1 MSMSLGCLEKVNVR
15 QIWGSEANDF
25 TPWLARRE
33 NLDIL
38 GETIGIKLEH
48 AAIEKNVGP
57 FRADILCKDTTTGCW
72 VLVENQLE
80 RTDHI
85 HLGQLL
91 TYAAGLEAVTIVWI
105 AALFTDEHR
114 ATLDWLNKITDE
126 QYRFFGLELELWR
139 IGDSSPA
146 PKFNMVSKPKGWN
159 RSSTRVATTLSAED
173 LTEIQKLQLD
183 YWVQFHSFLKESQSF
198 IKPKTPKGQHWMYFG
213 IGCTGVS
220 LCATIYNSGKRKQI
234 GVDLYIDDSKAIFHL
249 LHKDKIA
256 IESEIGSPLKWSVLP
271 GKKASRILL
280 FRDDCDLSH
289 ADSWADYHGWMKE
302 KLEKFWE
309 VFRPRVKQLNVD
321 DWSPP
326 DSF

>member
-25 TPWLARRE
+25 TPWLAR
-33 NLDIL
+33 NLAIL
-38 GETIGIKLEH
+38 GDTIGIKLEPE
-48 AAIEKNVGP
+48 ATEKNVGP
-57 FRADILCKDTTTGCW
+57 FRADISCKDTTTGCL

-80 RTDHI
+80 KTDHI

-105 AALFTDEHR
+105 AASFTDEHR

-139 IGDSSPA
+139 IGDSLPA
-146 PKFNMVSKPKGWN
+146 PKFNMVSKPNGWN
-159 RSSTRVATTLSAED
+159 RSTEEN
-173 LTEIQKLQLD
+173 LTETQQLQLD
-183 YWVQFHSFLKESQSF
+183 YWVQFYSFLKESQSP
-198 IKPKTPKGQHWMYFG
+198 IQPQKPNAQHWMNFG
-213 IGCTGVS
+213 IGRTGV
-220 LCATIYNSGKRKQI
+220 LLGAILNKPGKRI
-234 GVDLYIDDSKAIFHL
+234 GVELYIINSPAFFYL
-249 LHKDKIA
+249 LHQEKIA
-256 IESEIGSPLKWSVLP
+256 IESEIGSPLEWNELP

-280 FRDDCDLSH
+280 FRENCDLSH
-289 ADSWADYHGWMKE
+289 VDSWADYQGWMKE
-302 KLEKFWE
+302 KLEKFRE
-309 VFRPRVKQLNVD
+309 VFRPRVKQLNED